1 MELPGS
7 CVSCRVHSLTILAG
21 PCRVTN
27 AVNGTTFHPES
38 WNSNANVFFVDQPI
52 GVGFSYADYGEQ
64 VVRTAIALLLLEFI
78 CPFSQQRRKRP
89 RILPH
94 LSLYSSKTSASSKA
108 GLSIWQENPTA

>member
-7 CVSCRVHSLTILAG
+7 CASCRTHSLTVFAG

-52 GVGFSYADYGEQ
+52 GVGFSYADYGEY
-64 VVRTAIALLLLEFI
+64 VVRTAVTLLLL
-78 CPFSQQRRKRP
+78 
-89 RILPH
+89 
-94 LSLYSSKTSASSKA
+94 
-108 GLSIWQENPTA
+108 